1 MNRSQL
7 FRNPI
12 RPSPTVTLTPHP
24 PHAHRA
30 TPASICYARSNVL
43 VLFYVLAIQQLL
55 QGLYSVVQGLGWL
68 RFVRRRL
75 ATHAG
80 FYSPRVAVICPCKGA
95 DPGLES
101 NLMALTHFDYPNYEL
116 VFVVAKS
123 TDSSVRVIERIKSL
137 SQRKIH
143 LVIAGPPE
151 DSGEKV
157 SNLRKAVEGLTEAF
171 DVFVFTDSDI
181 APSRGW
187 LTKLVT
193 PLGNPR
199 VGATTTYRWL
209 IPVRRNGKSGLASAV
224 GSVWNASVATM
235 LGEHSRNFCWG
246 GGTAIRRQVFQ
257 EIGGL
262 AYWQGVVSDDLT
274 LTNALHHDGRLIE
287 FVPECLAPT
296 PYATTWE
303 ELLEFTNRQIILTR
317 VYSPTMWTIAAVTN
331 ATYVL
336 TALVAFIVIL
346 RQMLAGEVWGETLM
360 LAFAIPLFAAI
371 KGALRTVAIAD
382 LLPEWKPQ
390 MRQWAWTWT
399 VLAPVIPFLFFVN
412 FCASLA
418 TNQIRW
424 RGIRYRLISINQTQV
439 ISR

>member
-1 MNRSQL
+1 
-7 FRNPI
+7 
-12 RPSPTVTLTPHP
+12 
-24 PHAHRA
+24 
-30 TPASICYARSNVL
+30 VL
-43 VLFYVLAIQQLL
+43 ILFYILAIQQLL

-101 NLMALTHFDYPNYEL
+101 NLLALTHFDYPNYEL
-116 VFVVAKS
+116 FFVVAKN
-123 TDSSVRVIERIKSL
+123 TDSSVKVIERVKSM
-137 SQRKIH
+137 SRRAIH
-143 LVIAGPPE
+143 LVVAGPPE

-157 SNLRKAVEGLTEAF
+157 SNLRKAVEGLTEAY

-193 PLGNPR
+193 PLHNAR
-199 VGATTTYRWL
+199 NGATTTYRWL

-246 GGTAIRRQVFQ
+246 GGTAIRRQTFQ
-257 EIGGL
+257 EIGAM
-262 AYWQGVVSDDLT
+262 AYWQGAVSDDLA

-296 PYATTWE
+296 PYATTWG

-336 TALVAFIVIL
+336 TALVSFIVIL
-346 RQMLAGEVWGETLM
+346 RQILAGGVWSDLLM
-360 LAFAIPLFAAI
+360 LAFSIPLFAAI
-371 KGALRTVAIAD
+371 KGALRTVAIGD

-390 MRQWAWTWT
+390 MREWAWIWT

>member
-1 MNRSQL
+1 MERNGCNDDATSGQRAQCEWCSNLIRS
-7 FRNPI
+7 RK
-12 RPSPTVTLTPHP
+12 
-24 PHAHRA
+24 
-30 TPASICYARSNVL
+30 VL
-43 VLFYVLAIQQLL
+43 ILFYILAMQQFL
-55 QGLYSVVQGLGWL
+55 QGIYSLVQGLGWL

-75 ATHAG
+75 MTHAG

-101 NLMALTHFDYPNYEL
+101 NLQALTHFDYPNYEL
-116 VFVVAKS
+116 VFVVARN
-123 TDSSVRVIERIKSL
+123 TDSSVKVIERIKSM

-151 DSGEKV
+151 DAGEKV
-157 SNLRKAVEGLTEAF
+157 SNLRKAVEGLTEAY

-181 APSRGW
+181 APSRAW

-209 IPVRRNGKSGLASAV
+209 IPVKRNGKSGLASAM

-246 GGTAIRRQVFQ
+246 GGTAIRRQTFQ

-262 AYWQGVVSDDLT
+262 AYWQGAVSDDLT
-274 LTNALHHDGRLIE
+274 LTNALNHDGRIIE

-296 PYATTWE
+296 PYSTTWG

-336 TALVAFIVIL
+336 TAMVAFVVLLKQI
-346 RQMLAGEVWGETLM
+346 LAGDVWGETLM
-360 LAFAIPLFAAI
+360 LSLAIPLFAAV
-371 KGALRTVAIAD
+371 KGALRTVAIAE
-382 LLPEWKPQ
+382 LLPEWKVQ
-390 MRQWAWTWT
+390 MRDWAWIWT
-399 VLAPVIPFLFFVN
+399 VFAPVIPFLFFIN
-412 FCASLA
+412 FCASLT

-424 RGIRYRLISINQTQV
+424 RGIRYRLISMNQTQV
-439 ISR
+439 LTR

>member
-1 MNRSQL
+1 M
-7 FRNPI
+7 
-12 RPSPTVTLTPHP
+12 TPQ
-24 PHAHRA
+24 
-30 TPASICYARSNVL
+30 ASYARDTGPGRICYARLRVL
-43 VLFYVLAIQQLL
+43 ILFYILAIQQLL
-55 QGLYSVVQGLGWL
+55 QGIYSAVQGVVWL

-80 FYSPRVAVICPCKGA
+80 FYSPRVAVICPCKGVEQ
-95 DPGLES
+95 GLES
-101 NLMALTHFDYPNYEL
+101 NLQALTHFDYPNYEII
-116 VFVVAKS
+116 FVVAKA
-123 TDSSVRVIERIKSL
+123 TDTSVKIIERIKSM

-143 LVIAGPPE
+143 LVIAGPPS
-151 DSGEKV
+151 DAGEKV
-157 SNLRKAVEGLTEAF
+157 SNLTKAVEGLSEAY

-193 PLGNPR
+193 PLHNDR

-209 IPVRRNGKSGLASAV
+209 IPVKRNGKSGLASAV
-224 GSVWNASVATM
+224 GSVWNASIATM

-262 AYWQGVVSDDLT
+262 AYWQGAVSDDLA
-274 LTNALHHDGRLIE
+274 LTNALRNDGRGIE

-296 PYATTWE
+296 PYATTWG

-317 VYSPTMWTIAAVTN
+317 VYSPTMWTWAAVTN

-336 TALVAFIVIL
+336 TAVVAFIVIL
-346 RQMLAGEVWGETLM
+346 KQMLAGDVWGETLM
-360 LAFAIPLFAAI
+360 LSLAIPLFAAI
-371 KGALRTVAIAD
+371 KGALRTIAIGD

-390 MRQWAWTWT
+390 MREWSWTWT
-399 VLAPVIPFLFFVN
+399 VLAPVIPFLFFIN

-424 RGIRYRLISINQTQV
+424 RGIRYKLISINQTQV
-439 ISR
+439 LTR

>member
-1 MNRSQL
+1 
-7 FRNPI
+7 
-12 RPSPTVTLTPHP
+12 
-24 PHAHRA
+24 
-30 TPASICYARSNVL
+30 VL
-43 VLFYVLAIQQLL
+43 ILFYILAMQQFL
-55 QGLYSVVQGLGWL
+55 QGIYSLVQGLGWL

-75 ATHAG
+75 MTHAG

-101 NLMALTHFDYPNYEL
+101 NLQALTHFDYPNYEL
-116 VFVVAKS
+116 VFVVARN
-123 TDSSVRVIERIKSL
+123 TDSSVKVIERIKSM

-151 DSGEKV
+151 DAGEKV
-157 SNLRKAVEGLTEAF
+157 SNLRKAVEGLTEAY

-181 APSRGW
+181 APSRAW

-209 IPVRRNGKSGLASAV
+209 IPVKRNGKSGLASAM

-246 GGTAIRRQVFQ
+246 GGTAIRRQTFQ

-262 AYWQGVVSDDLT
+262 AYWQGAVSDDLT
-274 LTNALHHDGRLIE
+274 LTNALNHDGRIIE

-296 PYATTWE
+296 PYSTTWG

-336 TALVAFIVIL
+336 TAIVAFVVLLKQI
-346 RQMLAGEVWGETLM
+346 LAGDVWGETLM
-360 LAFAIPLFAAI
+360 LSLAIPLFAAV
-371 KGALRTVAIAD
+371 KGALRTVAIAE
-382 LLPEWKPQ
+382 LLPEWKVQ
-390 MRQWAWTWT
+390 MRDWAWIWT
-399 VLAPVIPFLFFVN
+399 VFAPVIPFLFFIN
-412 FCASLA
+412 FCASLT

-424 RGIRYRLISINQTQV
+424 RGIRYRLISMNQTQV
-439 ISR
+439 LTR

>member
-1 MNRSQL
+1 M
-7 FRNPI
+7 
-12 RPSPTVTLTPHP
+12 
-24 PHAHRA
+24 
-30 TPASICYARSNVL
+30 L
-43 VLFYVLAIQQLL
+43 VIFYILAIQQLL
-55 QGLYSVVQGLGWL
+55 QGIYSAIQGARWL

-95 DPGLES
+95 DPGLQS
-101 NLMALTHFDYPNYEL
+101 NLQALTHFDYPNYEL

-123 TDSSVRVIERIKSL
+123 SDSSVKIIEQVKSL

-143 LVIAGPPE
+143 LVVAGPPT

-157 SNLRKAVEGLTEAF
+157 SNLSKAVEGLTEAY

-193 PLGNPR
+193 PLNDDR

-209 IPVRRNGKSGLASAV
+209 IPIRRHGRSGLASAI
-224 GSVWNASVATM
+224 GSVWNASIATM

-246 GGTAIRRQVFQ
+246 GGTAIRRQTFQ

-262 AYWQGVVSDDLT
+262 AYWQGAVSDDLA
-274 LTNALHHDGRLIE
+274 LTNALRHDGRQIE
-287 FVPECLAPT
+287 FVPECIAPT
-296 PYATTWE
+296 PYATTWD

-317 VYSPTMWTIAAVTN
+317 VYSPSMWTMAAITN

-336 TALVAFIVIL
+336 TALVTFIVLL
-346 RQMLAGEVWGETLM
+346 RQMLAGDVWGEPLI
-360 LAFAIPLFAAI
+360 LALAIPVFAAI
-371 KGALRTVAIAD
+371 KGAFRTIAIAD

-390 MRQWAWTWT
+390 MRDWAWIWI
-399 VLAPVIPFLFFVN
+399 VFAPVIPFLFFIN

-418 TNQIRW
+418 TNKIRW

-439 ISR
+439 LTR

>member
-1 MNRSQL
+1 ML
-7 FRNPI
+7 I
-12 RPSPTVTLTPHP
+12 
-24 PHAHRA
+24 
-30 TPASICYARSNVL
+30 
-43 VLFYVLAIQQLL
+43 LFYILAIQQLL
-55 QGLYSVVQGLGWL
+55 QGIYSAVQGLIWL

-101 NLMALTHFDYPNYEL
+101 NLQALTHFDYPNYEL
-116 VFVVAKS
+116 VFVVAKA
-123 TDSSVRVIERIKSL
+123 TDGAVKIIERIKSL

-151 DSGEKV
+151 DVGEKV
-157 SNLRKAVEGLTEAF
+157 SNLTKAVEGLNEAY

-193 PLGNPR
+193 PLNNAR

-209 IPVRRNGKSGLASAV
+209 IPVKRNGKSGLASAV
-224 GSVWNASVATM
+224 GSVWNASIATM

-262 AYWQGVVSDDLT
+262 AYWQGAVSDDLA
-274 LTNALHHDGRLIE
+274 LTNALRNDGRGIE

-296 PYATTWE
+296 PYATTLGRVAGIHQPPDYFDARLFANDVDRGSDYE
-303 ELLEFTNRQIILTR
+303 CKLRPYLSGCIHRNPETNARRRRLGRDANACVRDSALRRDQR
-317 VYSPTMWTIAAVTN
+317 RAANRRSGGSPTGVEN
-331 ATYVL
+331 ADARLVL
-336 TALVAFIVIL
+336 DVDGASSGHSVPLLHKFL
-346 RQMLAGEVWGETLM
+346 RLASHE
-360 LAFAIPLFAAI
+360 
-371 KGALRTVAIAD
+371 
-382 LLPEWKPQ
+382 
-390 MRQWAWTWT
+390 
-399 VLAPVIPFLFFVN
+399 
-412 FCASLA
+412 
-418 TNQIRW
+418 
-424 RGIRYRLISINQTQV
+424 
-439 ISR
+439 

>member
-1 MNRSQL
+1 M
-7 FRNPI
+7 
-12 RPSPTVTLTPHP
+12 
-24 PHAHRA
+24 
-30 TPASICYARSNVL
+30 L
-43 VLFYVLAIQQLL
+43 VLFYILAIQQLL
-55 QGLYSVVQGLGWL
+55 QGIYSAVQGLGWL

-80 FYSPRVAVICPCKGA
+80 FYTPRVAVICPLKGA

-101 NLMALTHFDYPNYEL
+101 NLLALTHFDYSNYEL
-116 VFVVAKS
+116 VFVVAKA
-123 TDSSVRVIERIKSL
+123 TDSSVKVIERVKAMT
-137 SQRKIH
+137 RRTIH
-143 LVIAGPPE
+143 LVIAGTPE
-151 DSGEKV
+151 DTGEKV
-157 SNLRKAVEGLTEAF
+157 SNLTKAVEGLTEAY
-171 DVFVFTDSDI
+171 DVFVFTDCDI
-181 APSRGW
+181 APSRAW

-193 PLGNPR
+193 PLHNTR
-199 VGATTTYRWL
+199 IGATTTYRWL
-209 IPVRRNGKSGLASAV
+209 IPVKRNGKSGLASAM

-246 GGTAIRRQVFQ
+246 GGTAIRRQTFQ

-262 AYWQGVVSDDLT
+262 AYWQGAVSDDLA
-274 LTNALHHDGRLIE
+274 LTNALRHDGRGIE

-296 PYATTWE
+296 PYATTWG

-317 VYSPTMWTIAAVTN
+317 VYSPQMWTVAAVTN

-336 TALVAFIVIL
+336 TALVAFIVL
-346 RQMLAGEVWGETLM
+346 LKQMIAGDVWGETLM
-360 LAFAIPLFAAI
+360 LTLSIPLFAAI

-382 LLPEWKPQ
+382 LLPEWKQQ
-390 MRQWAWTWT
+390 MQQWSWIWT
-399 VLAPVIPFLFFVN
+399 VFAPVIPFLFFVN

>member
-1 MNRSQL
+1 
-7 FRNPI
+7 
-12 RPSPTVTLTPHP
+12 
-24 PHAHRA
+24 
-30 TPASICYARSNVL
+30 VL
-43 VLFYVLAIQQLL
+43 ILFYILAIQQLL
-55 QGLYSVVQGLGWL
+55 QGIYSAAQGWLWL

-80 FYSPRVAVICPCKGA
+80 FYSPRVAVICPCKGT

-116 VFVVAKS
+116 VFVVARN
-123 TDSSVRVIERIKSL
+123 TDTSVKVIERVKSL

-143 LVIAGPPE
+143 LVIAGPPT

-157 SNLRKAVEGLTEAF
+157 SNLSKAVEGLTEAY
-171 DVFVFTDSDI
+171 DVYVFTDSDI
-181 APSRGW
+181 APSRAW

-193 PLGNPR
+193 PLGDDR

-209 IPVRRNGKSGLASAV
+209 IPVRRHGRSSLASAL
-224 GSVWNASVATM
+224 GSVWNASIATM

-246 GGTAIRRQVFQ
+246 GGTAIRRQTFQ

-262 AYWQGVVSDDLT
+262 AYWQGAVSDDLT
-274 LTNALHHDGRLIE
+274 LTNALKADGRQIE

-296 PYATTWE
+296 PYAATWD

-317 VYSPTMWTIAAVTN
+317 VYSRTMWTTAAITN
-331 ATYVL
+331 LTYVL
-336 TALVAFIVIL
+336 TAIVTFIVL
-346 RQMLAGEVWGETLM
+346 LKQMLSGDVWGEPLI
-360 LAFAIPLFAAI
+360 LALAIPLFAAI
-371 KGALRTVAIAD
+371 KGALRTVAITD
-382 LLPEWKPQ
+382 LLPEWKAQ
-390 MRQWAWTWT
+390 MRDWSWIWT
-399 VLAPVIPFLFFVN
+399 VFAPVIPFLFFVN

-418 TNQIRW
+418 TNKIRW

-439 ISR
+439 LTR